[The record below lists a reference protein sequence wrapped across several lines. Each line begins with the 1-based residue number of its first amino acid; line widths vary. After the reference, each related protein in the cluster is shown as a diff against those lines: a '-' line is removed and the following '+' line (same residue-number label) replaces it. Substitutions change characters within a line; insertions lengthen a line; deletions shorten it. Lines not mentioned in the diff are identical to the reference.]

1 MVALNLCSGRAHA
14 LDDESELIG
23 LLFASHAAVPFA
35 GAQQLDELKDAIAL
49 AS

>member
-1 MVALNLCSGRAHA
+1 VQRTGPR